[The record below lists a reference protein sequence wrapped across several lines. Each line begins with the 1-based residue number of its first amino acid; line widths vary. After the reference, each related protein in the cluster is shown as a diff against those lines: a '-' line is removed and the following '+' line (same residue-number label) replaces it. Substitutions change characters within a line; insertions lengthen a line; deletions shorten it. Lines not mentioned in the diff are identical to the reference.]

1 MIKYKRR
8 KKQEKEQE
16 YLTQK
21 QHRQL
26 IEQEQKHERQLL
38 ALVQSQ
44 QRKEQILEEQEFARE
59 HIRFCSC
66 VHIWFRMRICMFKLC
81 TNMDES

>member
-1 MIKYKRR
+1 M
-8 KKQEKEQE
+8 KQ
-16 YLTQK
+16 T

-26 IEQEQKHERQLL
+26 IQQNQKHERQVIEQDQKHERQRV

-44 QRKEQILEEQEFARE
+44 QRKQQIIEEQEFARE